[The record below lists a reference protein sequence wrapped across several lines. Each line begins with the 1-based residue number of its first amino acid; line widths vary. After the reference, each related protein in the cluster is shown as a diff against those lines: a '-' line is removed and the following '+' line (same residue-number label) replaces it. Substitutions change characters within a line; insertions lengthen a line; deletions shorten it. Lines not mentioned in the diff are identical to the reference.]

1 MSRQDTSGI
10 SGRSRADII
19 SDDAK
24 FSRIETVSNTIFH
37 ATGSARGTSGFII
50 ATAGN
55 TKLIA
60 TEGGEIAASELNTK
74 TLYEIGVQQVS
85 GSGKIHLVY

>member
-1 MSRQDTSGI
+1 MSRAEASGI
-10 SGRSRADII
+10 SSRTKATVSD
-19 SDDAK
+19 DDAK
-24 FSRIETVSNTIFH
+24 FSKIETVSNTIFH